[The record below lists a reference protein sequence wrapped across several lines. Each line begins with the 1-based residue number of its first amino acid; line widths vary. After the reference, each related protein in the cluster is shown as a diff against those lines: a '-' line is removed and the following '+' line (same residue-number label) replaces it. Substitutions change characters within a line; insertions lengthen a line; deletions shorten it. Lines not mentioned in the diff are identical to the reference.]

1 MSSFNSNQEEPDHS
15 QERWLVSYADF
26 MTLMFAFF
34 AVLYAT
40 SEQNSEKA
48 KEFQD
53 QIKHYLIKAGAFG
66 ETGQKINPG
75 EKGDTPIAPPVQVFK
90 RPDIESSQEFENIL
104 TTVEEKISPEQR
116 KKYLIDM
123 TADDLGIRLSL
134 SGPNVYAGPSDKFSP
149 EALKFLN
156 ILGPILATSKR
167 RILIEG
173 FVPKGQKGGFPTPW
187 EFASARAINFLRFLE
202 ARHGVDATR
211 LSAMSNG
218 DSQSAGAKSEYN
230 DRIEII
236 LVHEDLDL

>member
-1 MSSFNSNQEEPDHS
+1 MSSFNDNHEEQDHS
-15 QERWLVSYADF
+15 SERWLVSYADF

-48 KEFQD
+48 KDFQD

-104 TTVEEKISPEQR
+104 ATVEEKIPADQR
-116 KKYLIDM
+116 KKFLVDM
-123 TADDLGIRLSL
+123 TADELGIRLSL
-134 SGPNVYAGPSDKFSP
+134 SGPNVYSAQSDKFSP

-156 ILGPILATSKR
+156 TLGPILAGSKR

-173 FVPKGQKGGFPTPW
+173 FVGKGQKGGFPTAW
-187 EFASARAINFLRFLE
+187 DFASARAINFLRFLE
-202 ARHGVDATR
+202 ARHGVDAAR

-218 DSQSAGAKSEYN
+218 DSQSAGVKSEYN
-230 DRIEII
+230 DRLEVV